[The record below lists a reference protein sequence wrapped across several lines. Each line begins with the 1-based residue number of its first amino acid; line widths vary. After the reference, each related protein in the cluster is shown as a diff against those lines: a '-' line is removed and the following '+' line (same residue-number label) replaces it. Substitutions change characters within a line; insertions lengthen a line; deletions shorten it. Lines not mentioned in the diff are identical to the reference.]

1 RVRVRERACVQR
13 GRDAPVFCPAA
24 RTWIANIPM
33 GQMSAP
39 LTKSG
44 GRKSVTTVARKVG
57 EMSDHSE
64 QRRAAA
70 LEIAEEWFS
79 KPLPGSEADLA
90 SRIAAEFAPLLS
102 GLDLLPCG
110 HRKADWVQFP
120 PSADTFGG
128 ALDKGYCSSC
138 QREAAAVSA
147 ALEQAAAIVQ
157 EDADAIRDVDDAQAA
172 HYEQD
177 VQEILAL
184 PRNSSALDVERAKA
198 KADAYERCAQEADA
212 DKDSVTFRK
221 WRD

>member
-1 RVRVRERACVQR
+1 MPGKGKRASV
-13 GRDAPVFCPAA
+13 CPAWPRCA
-24 RTWIANIPM
+24 CILP
-33 GQMSAP
+33 
-39 LTKSG
+39 
-44 GRKSVTTVARKVG
+44 GRKDVDCKYPYGSNVCSADQIRWAKERYDRGTKLVAGLVG
-57 EMSDHSE
+57 KLS
-64 QRRAAA
+64 
-70 LEIAEEWFS
+70 
-79 KPLPGSEADLA
+79 
-90 SRIAAEFAPLLS
+90 PLLS

>member
-1 RVRVRERACVQR
+1 MTAVPR
-13 GRDAPVFCPAA
+13 
-24 RTWIANIPM
+24 
-33 GQMSAP
+33 
-39 LTKSG
+39 
-44 GRKSVTTVARKVG
+44 ARKEG
-57 EMSDHSE
+57 EMSDKLRE
-64 QRRAAA
+64 ACDRAAKSWHRKSDLDDFPGPLA
-70 LEIAEEWFS
+70 RVLEEEI
-79 KPLPGSEADLA
+79 
-90 SRIAAEFAPLLS
+90 RPLLS